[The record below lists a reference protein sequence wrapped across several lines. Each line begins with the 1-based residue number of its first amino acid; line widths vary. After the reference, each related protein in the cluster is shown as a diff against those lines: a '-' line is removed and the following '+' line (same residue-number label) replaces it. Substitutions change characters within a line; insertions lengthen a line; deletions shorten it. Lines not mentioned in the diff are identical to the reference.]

1 MRADSAEFRAVDLRC
16 HAFLSDVPLHDVW
29 VPLDDGGPGRTI
41 SDVHSGGR
49 TGSARQFEHS
59 RRSGT
64 SSSSVSP
71 RAAKRIPQRAA
82 TYWTLYAT
90 RRTRWRIGKRSMRCT
105 PR

>member
-1 MRADSAEFRAVDLRC
+1 MRADSAEFRTVDLRC

-29 VPLDDGGPGRTI
+29 AIPLDDGGPGRTI

-71 RAAKRIPQRAA
+71 RAAKRIPQRGADVDVSVHVF
-82 TYWTLYAT
+82 
-90 RRTRWRIGKRSMRCT
+90 WRGSFG
-105 PR
+105 